1 MVTRLMKPAR
11 TLPLA
16 AIIGSLFGNPAAAFE
31 INADDYIPTPSQA
44 AQQMQLQQV
53 NVRGRRAVPPSVERK
68 NLEAIQTEMIRDNKD
83 LVRYTPDV
91 GLSDSGRHQKGFAM
105 RGVEGNRVGI
115 SIDGVSLPD
124 SEENSLY
131 ARYGNFNSSRL
142 AIDPELVRQI
152 DIVKGADSFNTGSGA
167 LGGGVNYKTLEAR
180 DILNDERKFGGVVK
194 SGYSSRNIEWTN
206 TGGFA
211 WDTGRVDGVA
221 LYSQRRGHETE
232 SYGRRG
238 HAAVG
243 AGEWPNIRGSA
254 RGIPDEARHKY
265 HSFLAKAGFQI
276 NENHRVGASAN
287 GQQGYND
294 TVEDSYNLLGSNW
307 RRAHDYTKRR
317 NFNAY
322 YEYTPDSEA
331 LALLRID
338 ADYQKTLVGAL
349 NHKGNYPTDWSS
361 PDWPKPYQWDNP
373 ELDNVYQRD
382 MRTRFKRLSLR
393 ADSQPLQWGG
403 EHTLSLRSF
412 IGEREFE
419 NLNQDDTYWRGE
431 KYRST
436 NTIQYPVKTKHYGIS
451 LSDHIRW
458 NDTFSSNIGVRYD
471 RTEMKP
477 QDLNA
482 ECANCAEKPDANSF
496 SGWSG
501 FAGLSWKFADNWR
514 AGYNVST
521 GYRVPS
527 ASEMYFTFNNGAAT
541 WVANP
546 GLKAERSVTHN
557 LSLQGNGSAG
567 VLDLNLYQS
576 NYRNFLAETQ
586 YVQSITDPT
595 CSPIYAAWGYCR
607 MTRDQLY
614 WHMENIDK
622 ARIRGIEF
630 SGRLNLDRVWSA
642 VPQGWKLFGA
652 LGYAKSKLSGDNSLL
667 STQPLKVMAGLDYES
682 PSDKWAVMS
691 RLTYLGGKKGGD
703 AQYTVYEG
711 SNNSGFTK
719 SVETYPWLNKSA
731 YVFDLFGYYKPVKN
745 LTLRGGVYNL
755 FNRKYHTWDSLRG
768 IYSYSTTNAVD
779 RNNKGLERY
788 YAPGRNYAV
797 SLEYKF

>member
-1 MVTRLMKPAR
+1 MKTPR
-11 TLPLA
+11 ILPLA
-16 AIIGSLFGNPAAAFE
+16 AIIGLLFSNPARALE
-31 INADDYIPTPSQA
+31 INAEDYIPTQDQA
-44 AQQMQLQQV
+44 AHQTELQQV
-53 NVRGRRAVPPSVERK
+53 NVRGRRITPPSVERK

-115 SIDGVSLPD
+115 SIDGVNLPD

-167 LGGGVNYKTLEAR
+167 LGGAVNYKTLDAG
-180 DILNDERKFGGVVK
+180 DILHPEQKFGGMLK
-194 SGYSSRNIEWTN
+194 SGYSSRNTEWTN
-206 TGGFA
+206 TGGIA
-211 WDTGRVDGVA
+211 WNTGRFDGVA

-243 AGEWPNIRGSA
+243 TGEGLNIRGSA
-254 RGIPDEARHKY
+254 RGIPDAAKHQY
-265 HSFLAKAGFQI
+265 HSFLAKAGVQL
-276 NENHRVGASAN
+276 NDNHRVGASVN

-294 TVEDSYNLLGSNW
+294 TVEDSYNLQENYW
-307 RRAHDYTKRR
+307 RQAHDRNKRR

-322 YEYTPDSEA
+322 YEYTPDSEV
-331 LALLRID
+331 LALLRAD
-338 ADYQKTLVGAL
+338 ADYQKTHVGAV
-349 NHKGNYPTDWSS
+349 NYKGNYPTDWSS
-361 PDWPKPYQWDNP
+361 SDWPKPYLWNQPD
-373 ELDNVYQRD
+373 LDNVYQRD
-382 MRTRFKRLSLR
+382 MYTRFKRLSLR

-436 NTIQYPVKTKHYGIS
+436 NTIQYPVKTRHYGIS
-451 LSDHIRW
+451 LADHIRW
-458 NDTFSSNIGVRYD
+458 NDTFSSSIGVRYD
-471 RTEMKP
+471 RTKMTP

-482 ECANCAEKPDANSF
+482 ECANCAEKPDGNSF

-576 NYRNFLAETQ
+576 NYRHFLSEEQ
-586 YVQSITDPT
+586 YLQTVGDAA
-595 CSPIYAAWGYCR
+595 CDWYAQYYTGCTPQR
-607 MTRDQLY
+607 SQLY

-630 SGRLNLDRVWSA
+630 SGRLNLDRVWTA

-667 STQPLKVMAGLDYES
+667 STQPLKIIAGLDYQS
-682 PSDKWAVMS
+682 PGDKWAMMS

-703 AQYTVYEG
+703 ALYTVYESSG
-711 SNNSGFTK
+711 SGGFDK
-719 SVETYPWLNKSA
+719 KVEPYPWLNKSA
-731 YVFDLFGYYKPVKN
+731 YVFDLFGYYRPVKN

-797 SLEYKF
+797 SLEYRF